1 MAHGMATSLNPPTY
15 PENGTYADLLVWHLY
30 VWRTHP
36 DGSTTKRGEQ
46 PWDIEAFKDKL
57 FLGATDDDG
66 EIQRRNKNFNN
77 WTGEGQNV
85 APFGFYHG
93 RIVDVIFG
101 NAPKFEIWIKDLKAS
116 FRRSSP
122 KGNNILSL
130 KAEVATAVL
139 AGSGFIPEIVGS
151 SPSNSEASATLNI
164 NHLGADAKHGV
175 KVIADTL
182 AEHYYGRS
190 ADLAVVSAFVD
201 ARMAGGEAALLIITA
216 PAGFGKSALAVNWCN
231 SMGSH
236 PSRCVAMHL
245 CSISSGRATTSLDN
259 IFANLHRQI
268 AEVYGAAAPNLKD
281 NDAVTG
287 LLATAPPGDKQLLL
301 WLDGLDEAD
310 ELVPCFLPQKL
321 GERVC
326 VIVSAR
332 AEEKLIPPY
341 VDEWQY
347 GLRAKPHL
355 PLRHVL
361 TKLSKDGVQEL
372 LTGLCHPVGLT
383 LSDRLAERIYNASEH
398 GYPLFARLMA
408 DDALEAMKK
417 GEELDLGAAPESLAN
432 YVARQLKR
440 LETLAA
446 WREYQ
451 PLFAFLT
458 IAREAVRIDEL
469 PALIGQRLLP
479 KVIPY
484 QIARWFNLVADN
496 RHDHPPML
504 SIVHPKLAELFGQAL
519 RYEKAEAAL
528 SLCKRMVKTDPD
540 ELPLYAW
547 RHMPQHLLEM
557 ELIDDAV
564 RLLTNI
570 EFITAR
576 FEALGSD
583 DCLSAMR
590 ADWMAWY
597 AIERQG
603 TQNGR

>member
-1 MAHGMATSLNPPTY
+1 MTESPRMVLDHPSY
-15 PENGTYADLLVWHLY
+15 PKNGTFADLLTWHLE
-30 VWRTHP
+30 VWGTRSTGP
-36 DGSTTKRGEQ
+36 PAIWELRKFREAIFGALADDEERLVYGWLGSGSPPSPENLKQVIKVLFGDDPIFTEWRIDLTQACRDSRGKNGIKNKRSKVSLDQSRSKSTTANVGEAPQ
-46 PWDIEAFKDKL
+46 NSLNAL
-57 FLGATDDDG
+57 RTSQNNYLGA
-66 EIQRRNKNFNN
+66 N
-77 WTGEGQNV
+77 
-85 APFGFYHG
+85 
-93 RIVDVIFG
+93 
-101 NAPKFEIWIKDLKAS
+101 
-116 FRRSSP
+116 
-122 KGNNILSL
+122 
-130 KAEVATAVL
+130 
-139 AGSGFIPEIVGS
+139 
-151 SPSNSEASATLNI
+151 
-164 NHLGADAKHGV
+164 AKHGV

-190 ADLAVVSAFVD
+190 VDLEMVSAFVD
-201 ARMAGGEAALLIITA
+201 ARMAGSEAALLIVTA

-231 SMGSH
+231 SMDGH

-245 CSISSGRATTSLDN
+245 CAIASGRATTSLDN
-259 IFANLHRQI
+259 IYANLHSQI
-268 AEVYGAAAPNLKD
+268 AEIYGVPPQTLRD
-281 NDAVTG
+281 SDAVTG
-287 LLATAPPGDKQLLL
+287 LLATAPPGDKQLVL

-310 ELVPCFLPQKL
+310 ELVSCFLPDKL
-321 GERVC
+321 GDRVC

-332 AEEKLIPPY
+332 AEEKGIPAY
-341 VDEWQY
+341 VDEWQFS
-347 GLRAKPHL
+347 LRAKPHC
-355 PLRHVL
+355 PYRHSL
-361 TKLSKDGVQEL
+361 TKFSPDGIQHL
-372 LTGLCHPVGLT
+372 LTGLCRAEGFTPVNG
-383 LSDRLAERIYNASEH
+383 LAERIYNASEQ

-408 DDALEAMKK
+408 DDALEAMRK

-432 YVARQLKR
+432 YVARQLER
-440 LETLAA
+440 LETHAA

-496 RHDHPPML
+496 RHDRPPML
-504 SIVHPKLAELFGQAL
+504 SIVHPKLAELFGRAL

-540 ELPLYAW
+540 EWPLYAW
-547 RHMPQHLLEM
+547 WHMPRHLLEM

-564 RLLTNI
+564 RYLTDI

-576 FEALGSD
+576 FAALGTD
-583 DCLSAMR
+583 DCLSVMK

-597 AIERQG
+597 GIERQG